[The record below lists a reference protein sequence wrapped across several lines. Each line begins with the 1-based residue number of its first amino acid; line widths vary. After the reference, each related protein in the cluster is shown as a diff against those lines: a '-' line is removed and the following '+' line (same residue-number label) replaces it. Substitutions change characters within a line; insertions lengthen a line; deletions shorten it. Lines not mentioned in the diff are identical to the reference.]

1 MPKQLETTAT
11 IKLHIRL
18 KKMIIDNVVVG
29 EPAMEVPGHLS
40 FAQYVIDK
48 LREHCQAGDAV
59 ALVNGDTGEEVT
71 FQQILNDVVGVATGL
86 KKFGVQRGD
95 VVGLCSESRIEYIST
110 AIAVMCC
117 GATVTAVNLQY
128 QPEEMSHVLN
138 IAKPNIII
146 GSLSA
151 LKINLNTF
159 KKLAFVKKIVQFD
172 GTPLEPGIV
181 LLSSLMSGDVSVEEY
196 SPEDVQGWSDVLVI
210 LYSSGTTGLPKGV
223 MLTHFN
229 ILYGAMHYS
238 NDKIDEEAYK
248 RLLTVVPWY
257 HGYGLLTTI
266 KYLAVKKKLVFF
278 SGFNAEKYLGAI
290 QKYKIQVLLTV
301 PPIVLLLAKSPVVE
315 KYDLSSVNVVWCA
328 AAPLSKEIIQAALKR
343 LPNCIGIFQVY
354 GMTET
359 SLAATRDEMDAATQR
374 VGSGGRPLP
383 GVRTKVVDI
392 KTRQKLGPNQQ
403 GEVCIKG
410 PIVMKGYVG
419 NEAATRDVMDE
430 EGYLKTGDIG
440 YYDEQGFL
448 FIADRLKEI
457 IKYKGFQVPP
467 AEVECVLLQHP
478 GVAECGVVGAPDMSA
493 GELPFAFVVTRPGA
507 TLTEAELLEFTA
519 SRLSPAKRLH
529 GVIFVKEIPKNP
541 SGKLLRRV
549 LKQKLKE
556 MRASKL

>member
-1 MPKQLETTAT
+1 
-11 IKLHIRL
+11 
-18 KKMIIDNVVVG
+18 MIVDNVVVG
-29 EPAMEVPGHLS
+29 DTAMKVPGHLS
-40 FAQYVIDK
+40 YAQYVVDK
-48 LREHCQAGDAV
+48 LREHSKAGDGV

-71 FQQILNDVVGVATGL
+71 FQQILNDVVRIATGL
-86 KKFGVQRGD
+86 KKFGVKRGD

-138 IAKPNIII
+138 IAKPNIVI
-146 GSLSA
+146 GSSSA
-151 LKINLNTF
+151 LKINLDTF
-159 KKLAFVKKIVQFD
+159 KNLPFVKTMVQFD
-172 GTPLEPGIV
+172 GTPLQPGIV

-196 SPEDVQGWSDVLVI
+196 SPEDVQGCSDVLII

-229 ILYGAMHYS
+229 ILYSAIHYS
-238 NDKIDEEAYK
+238 NVDEDAYS
-248 RLLTVVPWY
+248 RTLTVVPWY
-257 HGYGLLTTI
+257 HGYGLLSTI
-266 KYLAVKKKLVFF
+266 NYMAVKKKLVFF

-315 KYDLSSVNVVWCA
+315 KYDLSSVNLVWCA
-328 AAPLSKEIIQAALKR
+328 AAPLSKEIIQGALKR
-343 LPNCIGIFQVY
+343 LPNCTGIFQAY

-359 SLAATRDEMDAATQR
+359 SLAATRDDEMDAATQR
-374 VGSGGRPLP
+374 VGSGGRPIP

-392 KTRQKLGPNQQ
+392 ETRQKLGPSQQ
-403 GEVCIKG
+403 GEICIKG
-410 PIVMKGYVG
+410 PIVMKGYAG
-419 NEAATRDVMDE
+419 NEAATREVMDE

-440 YYDEQGFL
+440 YYDEHGFL
-448 FIADRLKEI
+448 FIVDRLKEI
-457 IKYKGFQVPP
+457 IKYKGFQVSP
-467 AEVECVLLQHP
+467 AEIERVLLQHP

-493 GELPFAFVVTRPGA
+493 GELPFAFVVGRPGA
-507 TLTEAELLEFTA
+507 NVTEAELLEFTA

-529 GVIFVKEIPKNP
+529 GVVFVNEIPKNP
-541 SGKLLRRV
+541 SGKILRRV

>member
-1 MPKQLETTAT
+1 
-11 IKLHIRL
+11 
-18 KKMIIDNVVVG
+18 MIVDNVVVG

-40 FAQYVIDK
+40 YAQYVIDK
-48 LREHCQAGDAV
+48 LREHCKAGDGV

-71 FQQILNDVVGVATGL
+71 FKQILNDVVRIATGL
-86 KKFGVQRGD
+86 KEFGVKRGD

-117 GATVTAVNLQY
+117 GATVTPVNLQY
-128 QPEEMSHVLN
+128 QPDEMSHVLN
-138 IAKPNIII
+138 IAKPNIVI
-146 GSLSA
+146 GSSSA
-151 LKINLNTF
+151 LKINLSTF
-159 KKLAFVKKIVQFD
+159 KNLPFVKKIVQFD

-181 LLSSLMSGDVSVEEY
+181 LLSSLMSEVVSVEEY

-229 ILYGAMHYS
+229 ILYSAMHYS
-238 NDKIDEEAYK
+238 EVGEESYK
-248 RLLTVVPWY
+248 RMLTVVPWY

-266 KYLAVKKKLVFF
+266 NYMAVKKKLVFF

-315 KYDLSSVNVVWCA
+315 KYDLSPVNVVWCA
-328 AAPLSKEIIQAALKR
+328 AAPLSKEIIQGALKR
-343 LPNCIGIFQVY
+343 LPNCTGIFQAY

-359 SLAATRDEMDAATQR
+359 SLAATRDEIDAATQR

-392 KTRQKLGPNQQ
+392 ETRQKLGPNQQ

-410 PIVMKGYVG
+410 PIVMKGYAG

-440 YYDEQGFL
+440 YYDEHGFL
-448 FIADRLKEI
+448 FIVDRLKEI

-467 AEVECVLLQHP
+467 AEVERVVLQHP

-493 GELPFAFVVTRPGA
+493 GELPFAFVVARPGA
-507 TLTEAELLEFTA
+507 TVTEAELLEFTA

-529 GVIFVKEIPKNP
+529 GVIFVNEIPKNP
-541 SGKLLRRV
+541 SGKILRRV